1 MKLVDNIQER
11 FTPRLVYGDMVEQDG
26 LIVIPAI
33 RVMSGFG
40 GGGGTDPEHGEG
52 EGAFGLRA
60 KPVGAWVFKNG
71 SVRWKPAID
80 VNAIILGGQL
90 VGMFCAVAV
99 WLMRRSKNQE
109 RSGPDADRRMK
120 VPHSNGFRER

>member
-1 MKLVDNIQER
+1 MKAVDNIQER

-33 RVMSGFG
+33 RVMG
-40 GGGGTDPEHGEG
+40 GGGGGVGTDPEHREG
-52 EGAFGLRA
+52 EGAGFGLRA
-60 KPVGAWVFKNG
+60 KPAGAWVFKNG

-90 VGMFCAVAV
+90 VGIAYFVAV
-99 WLMRRSKNQE
+99 WLFRRSKKQ
-109 RSGPDADRRMK
+109 S
-120 VPHSNGFRER
+120 

>member
-11 FTPRLVYGDMVEQDG
+11 FTARLVYGDMVEQDG

-33 RVMSGFG
+33 QVVG
-40 GGGGTDPEHGEG
+40 GGGGGGSDTELGESD
-52 EGAFGLRA
+52 GAGFGLRA
-60 KPVGAWVFKNG
+60 KPAGAWVFKNG

-90 VGMFCAVAV
+90 VGIFYFVTV
-99 WLMRRSKNQE
+99 WLSRRSRKQ
-109 RSGPDADRRMK
+109 G
-120 VPHSNGFRER
+120 

>member
-11 FTPRLVYGDMVEQDG
+11 FTARLVYGAMVEQDG

-33 RVMSGFG
+33 QVVGG
-40 GGGGTDPEHGEG
+40 GGGGTDTERG
-52 EGAFGLRA
+52 EGAGFGLRA
-60 KPVGAWVFKNG
+60 KPAGAWVFKNG

-90 VGMFCAVAV
+90 VGISYFVTV
-99 WLMRRSKNQE
+99 WLIRRSRKQ
-109 RSGPDADRRMK
+109 G
-120 VPHSNGFRER
+120 

>member
-1 MKLVDNIQER
+1 MKLVDSIQDR
-11 FTPRLVYGDMVEQDG
+11 FTARLVYADMVEQDG

-33 RVMSGFG
+33 RVAGGGG
-40 GGGGTDPEHGEG
+40 GGGGTDPENGEG
-52 EGAFGLRA
+52 EGAGFGLRA

-90 VGMFCAVAV
+90 VGISYFVTA
-99 WLMRRSKNQE
+99 WLIRRSKNQ
-109 RSGPDADRRMK
+109 R
-120 VPHSNGFRER
+120 

>member
-11 FTPRLVYGDMVEQDG
+11 FTARLVYGDMVEQDG

-33 RVMSGFG
+33 QVVGGGG
-40 GGGGTDPEHGEG
+40 GGGGTDTELGEG
-52 EGAFGLRA
+52 EGAGFGLRA
-60 KPVGAWVFKNG
+60 KPAGAWVFKNG

-90 VGMFCAVAV
+90 VGIFYFVTV
-99 WLMRRSKNQE
+99 WLSRRSRKQ
-109 RSGPDADRRMK
+109 G
-120 VPHSNGFRER
+120 